1 MSLSSYTLGTKEML
15 DALRMHPFIFA
26 SGIYVG
32 LALEQWLGYF
42 SGYIPLE
49 VAVVITLGAPLMLL
63 AVYGIKQSRHKM
75 TFERAVMVGGG
86 ALALGWP
93 IWVTAM
99 YLLYTP
105 VWAPLHGNVGILN
118 TLTSISV
125 IVLSYVGAGYVMD
138 RIVKKRNYGSASDH
152 QP

>member
-1 MSLSSYTLGTKEML
+1 MSLSSYSLGTKEML
-15 DALRMHPFIFA
+15 DAFRLHPFIFA

-42 SGYIPLE
+42 LGYIPLE

-63 AVYGIKQSRHKM
+63 AVYGIKQSRHRI

-86 ALALGWP
+86 GLALGWP
-93 IWVTAM
+93 IWVFANW
-99 YLLYTP
+99 LLYVP
-105 VWAPLHGNVGILN
+105 IWAPLRGSEGLLN
-118 TLTSISV
+118 HLAIIAVTA
-125 IVLSYVGAGYVMD
+125 LSYGGAFYVVN
-138 RIVKKRNYGSASDH
+138 RIVKTRNYESANDY